1 MLKANKVHQQQTN
14 LRMKNELEKAR
25 KYLPGYYDE
34 FQETKNQCVELQK
47 VIFDS
52 KPFELKQK

>member
-1 MLKANKVHQQQTN
+1 
-14 LRMKNELEKAR
+14 MKNELEKAR